1 MNKLANLALAGVLAS
16 AGGVAVAQEL
26 ETVTERTSYYFGLD
40 LGGSLAQQV
49 GSERIDIDAVI
60 LGLRDGL
67 SQTEPRLSLEDIR
80 SAVMA
85 LQQELQSEQEG
96 MTMAMRAE
104 GEAFLSENAEKD
116 GVTVTPSGLQYEVIT
131 AGEGGAS
138 PSSSDVVR
146 VHYHGT
152 LIDGTVFDSSVDR
165 GEPVEFPLN
174 GVIPGWTEGV
184 QLMSEGDKYRFFIPS
199 DLGYRDQAVGSIP
212 PFSVLV
218 FEVELLEIM

>member
-1 MNKLANLALAGVLAS
+1 MKKFTKLAVAS
-16 AGGVAVAQEL
+16 LLVGMGGVVSAQSL
-26 ETVTERTSYYFGLD
+26 ETVTEQTSYYFGLD
-40 LGGSLAQQV
+40 LGSNLAQQV
-49 GSERIDIDAVI
+49 GQDRVDVDAII

-67 SQTEPRLSLEDIR
+67 SQLEPRLTMDEIR
-80 SAVMA
+80 TAVMA
-85 LQQELQSEQEG
+85 LQQELQQEQEG
-96 MTMAMRAE
+96 RISQMRQA
-104 GEAFLSENAEKD
+104 GDNFLAENATKE
-116 GVTVTPSGLQYEVIT
+116 GVKVTPSGLQYEIIQQG
-131 AGEGGAS
+131 AGGAS
-138 PSSSDVVR
+138 PSATDTVR

-152 LIDGTVFDSSVDR
+152 LINGTVFDSSVTR

-218 FEVELLEIM
+218 FEVELLNVL